1 MQSKYFLASALWASL
16 LSAQPVGMFDDHS
29 DVGKVLH
36 AGSVEFDAAKRTY
49 TISGSGEN
57 MWAAADGFHYVWKKV
72 SGDTSITADILFPSK
87 AGNAHKKAVL
97 MIRQSLDTDAAYVD
111 AAVHND
117 GLTSLQ
123 SRDEKGG
130 LTHEVGQAN
139 ASAKRV
145 RLEKRG
151 DYFYLFLAKEGE
163 DLHLAGGS
171 MRLTL
176 KEPFYVGIGVCSH
189 DKDVVE
195 KAEFSNVSL
204 NTPVKSNKE
213 PTLYST
219 LETVTITSTDRRVS
233 LVVPGKIEAPNWT
246 PDGAALIYNGGGQL
260 KRIALTSGSKPETV
274 DTGFASKINN
284 DHGISPDGKLLAI
297 SDSTEEGKSVIYT
310 LPISGGTPKRITK
323 ALPSYWHGW
332 SPDGKTL
339 TYCGQRDG
347 KFDIYTM
354 SVDGGE
360 ETRITKGEGHND
372 GPEYSPDGKYIY
384 FNSSRTGNMQVW
396 RMKPDGSELEQITSG
411 AENNWFPHI
420 SPDGLKMAF
429 ITYEK
434 GVEGHPANKD
444 VMLQVMTLAD
454 KKTKVVAKLF
464 GGQGTMNVPSWAPNS
479 LRLAFVS
486 YQLLQ

>member
-1 MQSKYFLASALWASL
+1 MQTKYFVASVLWVSL
-16 LSAQPVGMFDDHS
+16 LCAQPVGLFENHS

-36 AGSVEFDAAKRTY
+36 AGSVEFDEATRTY

-72 SGDTSITADILFPSK
+72 SGDISISTDILFPSK

-97 MIRQSLDTDAAYVD
+97 MIRQSLDTDSAYVD

-163 DLHLAGGS
+163 ELHLAGGS

-195 KAEFSNVSL
+195 KAVFSNVTL
-204 NTPVKSNKE
+204 NTPIKSNKE
-213 PTLYST
+213 PVLYST
-219 LETVTITSTDRRVS
+219 LETVAIASTDRRVS

-246 PDGAALIYNGGGQL
+246 PDGAALIFNGGGQL
-260 KRIALTSGSKPETV
+260 KRIALAAGSKPETI
-274 DTGFASKINN
+274 DTGFAVKINN

-297 SDSTEEGKSVIYT
+297 SDSTQEGKSVIYT
-310 LPISGGTPKRITK
+310 LPSSGGTPTRITK

-339 TYCGQRDG
+339 TSCGQRDG
-347 KFDIYTM
+347 KFDIYTI

-360 ETRITKGEGHND
+360 ETRLTKGEGHND

-384 FNSSRTGNMQVW
+384 FNSSRTGNMHVW

-411 AENNWFPHI
+411 VENNWFPHI

-434 GVEGHPANKD
+434 GVDGHPANKD

-454 KKTKVVAKLF
+454 KKTKVVAKVF

-479 LRLAFVS
+479 QRLAFVS